1 MEVPQNK
8 RTAEHG
14 KRLRACFG
22 APLFIWL
29 FDLCNRENRQVM
41 GVVICCS
48 GRLDG
53 IISIEMIPAPICVRP
68 KGGQL
73 LKQIVCIPR
82 RGHGI
87 MSPTGAKRKLM
98 TCASISEL
106 PFNIMADATQNRIFL
121 YLSLG
126 KTGTF
131 SDYEN
136 EKKTCFPCCL
146 SCASSSPQGSLS

>member
-106 PFNIMADATQNRIFL
+106 PCGIIEIADKK
-121 YLSLG
+121 SG
-126 KTGTF
+126 KGTG
-131 SDYEN
+131 N
-136 EKKTCFPCCL
+136 EKEKLCGGDMLRKFV
-146 SCASSSPQGSLS
+146 

>member
-53 IISIEMIPAPICVRP
+53 IISIEMISAPICVRP

-106 PFNIMADATQNRIFL
+106 PYDTME
-121 YLSLG
+121 
-126 KTGTF
+126 
-131 SDYEN
+131 EN
-136 EKKTCFPCCL
+136 TEKEKKKIK
-146 SCASSSPQGSLS
+146 GERERI